1 MDDQTPEMERVT
13 SEMRELMRLWVENP
27 TNTEIKRRFD
37 NAHATYQRMFTAYK
51 QSQNAQVARGETSSR
66 GAGYEI

>member
-13 SEMRELMRLWVENP
+13 SEMRELMRLWLENP
-27 TNTEIKRRFD
+27 DNAEIKRRFQD
-37 NAHATYQRMFTAYK
+37 AHAAYQRMFLAYK
-51 QSQNAQVARGETSSR
+51 KSRDGLAQGELR